1 MARKLEIDVGLQH
14 RRAKRQAQEI
24 GEAVGDGMA
33 RAEASSERL
42 AQNVG
47 KASDSFRL
55 SAGQMARV
63 AAGFGGMLLGTAAKA
78 AAARSPEGSDLQ
90 KGLEWGGGVAR
101 GAGMGAMLGSV
112 FGPLGTAIGAL
123 AGAAN
128 ALADKF
134 LDDDIKEREKAKAL
148 RDQGVANRELV
159 DSLFKAQERTE
170 KFRDLV
176 DSLGDGGKGKG
187 SRLYS
192 LNEEITKRQEEEERL
207 RSGLKNNSGQFAG
220 EAENKLFKEQLK
232 EYSANHAE
240 LERLKAMQKQLA
252 SAPAWERAQFGAMDA
267 LSRVGG
273 SFVGADTGV
282 ANLQRLGQRQVDL
295 LASIDA
301 KTGKEGGRF

>member
-1 MARKLEIDVGLQH
+1 MAKKLEIGVELKHQ
-14 RRAKRQAQEI
+14 RAKRQAQEI

-78 AAARSPEGSDLQ
+78 AAARSPEGSGLQ
-90 KGLEWGGGVAR
+90 KGLEWGGGVAQ
-101 GAGMGAMLGSV
+101 GAGMGAMLGSM

-128 ALADKF
+128 ALANKF
-134 LDDDIKEREKAKAL
+134 LDEDIKEKEKAKAL

-159 DSLFKAQERTE
+159 DSLLKAQERTE

-176 DSLGDGGKGKG
+176 DSLGSGDKG
-187 SRLYS
+187 SRLFTVS
-192 LNEEITKRQEEEERL
+192 EEIEARQKEEERL
-207 RSGLKNNSGQFAG
+207 RSGLRDNSGEFAG
-220 EAENKLFKEQLK
+220 EEEAKLFKEQMK
-232 EYSANHAE
+232 EYSVNHAE
-240 LERLKAMQKQLA
+240 LERLKAMQKQL
-252 SAPAWERAQFGAMDA
+252 SAQPAWEREQFGALDA

-273 SFVGADTGV
+273 AVAGGDTGMRD
-282 ANLQRLGQRQVDL
+282 LTGLSRRQVAL
-295 LASIDA
+295 LESIDR
-301 KTGKEGGRF
+301 KSGKSGRF

>member
-1 MARKLEIDVGLQH
+1 MAKKIEIGVELKHQ
-14 RRAKRQAQEI
+14 RAKRQAEEI
-24 GEAVGDGMA
+24 GEAVSAGMA

-55 SAGQMARV
+55 SSQQMARA

-78 AAARSPEGSDLQ
+78 AAANAPEGSSLQ
-90 KGLEWGGGVAR
+90 KSLEWGGGVAQ
-101 GAGMGAMLGSV
+101 GAGMGAMLGSM

-128 ALADKF
+128 ALANKF
-134 LDDDIKEREKAKAL
+134 LDEDIKEKEKAKAL

-159 DSLFKAQERTE
+159 DSLLKAQERTE

-176 DSLGDGGKGKG
+176 DSLGDGGKDKG

-192 LNEEITKRQEEEERL
+192 LNEEIASCQKEEERL

-240 LERLKAMQKQLA
+240 LERLKAMQKGLEKT
-252 SAPAWERAQFGAMDA
+252 PAWEREQFGALDA

-273 SFVGADTGV
+273 AVAGGDTGMRD
-282 ANLQRLGQRQVDL
+282 LTSLSRRQVAL
-295 LASIDA
+295 LESIER
-301 KTGKEGGRF
+301 KSGKSGRF

>member
-1 MARKLEIDVGLQH
+1 MAKKLEIGVELKHQ
-14 RRAKRQAQEI
+14 RAKRQAEEI
-24 GEAVGDGMA
+24 GEAVGTGMA

-55 SAGQMARV
+55 SSQQMARA

-78 AAARSPEGSDLQ
+78 AAANAPEGSSLQ
-90 KGLEWGGGVAR
+90 KSLEWGGGVAQ
-101 GAGMGAMLGSV
+101 GAGMGAMLGSM

-128 ALADKF
+128 ALANKF
-134 LDDDIKEREKAKAL
+134 LDEDIKEKEKAKAL

-159 DSLFKAQERTE
+159 DSLLKAQERTE

-176 DSLGDGGKGKG
+176 DSLGDGGKDKG

-240 LERLKAMQKQLA
+240 LERLKAMQKGLEKT
-252 SAPAWERAQFGAMDA
+252 PAWEREQFGALDA

-273 SFVGADTGV
+273 AVAGGDTGMRD
-282 ANLQRLGQRQVDL
+282 LTGLSRRQVAL
-295 LASIDA
+295 LESIDR
-301 KTGKEGGRF
+301 KSGKSGRF